1 MSDGQPVDEMVV
13 LSVYVEVAESVRMKG
28 FVLDIWS
35 DLLKVEL
42 SEMLSVVL
50 MGTLRGKRLVG
61 GTDNEL
67 AGWKEVSKGL
77 CTVANWE

>member
-1 MSDGQPVDEMVV
+1 MSDGRPVDEMVV

-35 DLLKVEL
+35 DLET
-42 SEMLSVVL
+42 EILSVVL
-50 MGTLRGKRLVG
+50 MGTLRAKRLVE
-61 GTDNEL
+61 GTDNEW

-77 CTVANWE
+77 

>member
-1 MSDGQPVDEMVV
+1 MSDGQPVDKMVV

-35 DLLKVEL
+35 DLLTVEL

-67 AGWKEVSKGL
+67 AGWEEVSKGL
-77 CTVANWE
+77 

>member
-13 LSVYVEVAESVRMKG
+13 LLVYVEVAESVRMKG
-28 FVLDIWS
+28 FVLDFWS
-35 DLLKVEL
+35 DLETVEL
-42 SEMLSVVL
+42 TEILSVVL
-50 MGTLRGKRLVG
+50 MGTLRAKRLVG

-77 CTVANWE
+77 